1 MPSPGDQEKKSV
13 QKENMDDL
21 VSRTLLKKK
30 PTTTTS
36 DIAALSRS
44 EAVTSAV

>member
-1 MPSPGDQEKKSV
+1 MPRPSDQERKSV

-21 VSRTLLKKK
+21 VSRTLKKK
-30 PTTTTS
+30 TTTTS

-44 EAVTSAV
+44 EVVTNALQ